1 MAGYLSSARLA
12 SQNSARTCC
21 ALAINVRFEQSAD
34 RVLHLFEFILAA
46 LGAIASQSATCEAD
60 GSSSILM

>member
-1 MAGYLSSARLA
+1 LRPLGEPKFVTHLLR
-12 SQNSARTCC
+12 